1 MTTLK
6 IRNFGGIAPKLNSR
20 YLPENRAQQAL
31 NVDTTRN
38 GSLNPLRKL
47 GTAVK
52 SGLTFTAK
60 TLFRVRPNDVNGDGD
75 YWVASPHDISFCR
88 SQVIEDTSE
97 LVYYTFDTRPSNDK
111 NYNPSFS
118 ESVNA
123 IRSDTT
129 GNTQGVVGISDTWYG
144 LGVPA
149 PTQALTVG
157 AINTPADVDGLSREF
172 RSYVYTYVWKKA
184 GREMESAPSPA
195 STSEGIYLNEGTFM
209 RLTGFQNIPSGSTR
223 PVGMLDADLYVRIYR
238 SVGGAFLL
246 TNTNADININ
256 SVGAHDDK
264 VEAADLGEALPSLG
278 WTPPPSDLKGLTN
291 MANGM
296 MAGFSGQDVY
306 FCEPYIPHAWPIAY
320 TISVD
325 SPIVALASLDTTLV
339 VLTMERPY
347 YVQGSS
353 PEYLTVVAAD
363 ANQGC
368 VSKDS
373 VAVMNGEVYFASPD
387 GLLTTSPRG
396 TRNIT
401 EGFFSYRQWNDLLD
415 PTTIKGFTHDQ
426 KYFGF
431 HSGGGLIYDIPT
443 REFVTTTYTI
453 DAGYVDTRLDELYV
467 VSGNTVRAWA
477 GSTLSGRDSYT
488 SAEWKS
494 KTFGFPSEISFSC
507 GQVEAESYLGQG
519 GSGIQ
524 VQIYADGAKILDEY
538 VLSRNMFRLPSV
550 LARDWEVYVKT
561 NDEIFNITLAQSGE
575 ELASA

>member
-6 IRNFGGIAPKLNSR
+6 IRSFGGIAPKLNAR
-20 YLPENRAQQAL
+20 YLPENRAQQAV
-31 NVDTTRN
+31 NVDTTRD
-38 GSLNPLRKL
+38 GSLRPIQGILP
-47 GTAVK
+47 VK
-52 SGLTFTAK
+52 SGYTTPVK
-60 TLFRVRPNDVNGDGD
+60 TLFRMRPDKVTSDSD
-75 YWVASPHDISFCR
+75 YWITATQEVSFCR

-97 LVYYTFDTRPSNDK
+97 LVYYTFDTRPSSNK
-111 NYNPSFS
+111 NYNPSFR
-118 ESVNA
+118 EGTNA
-123 IRSDTT
+123 VQSSNAGT
-129 GNTQGVVGISDTWYG
+129 GVDQGMTGFANSTYYG

-149 PTQALTVG
+149 PTQAL
-157 AINTPADVDGLSREF
+157 AISPQNTPADVDGLSREF

-195 STSEGIYLNEGTFM
+195 SSSEGIYLADGVSMQVTN
-209 RLTGFQNIPSGSTR
+209 FQNIPSGNTR

-238 SVGGAFLL
+238 AVGGAFLL
-246 TNTNADININ
+246 VNTAADVPITTALA
-256 SVGAHDDK
+256 GYDDR
-264 VEAADLGEALPSLG
+264 VEAADLGESLSSLG

-296 MAGFSGQDVY
+296 MAGFSGQNVY

-339 VLTMERPY
+339 VLTAERPY

-373 VAVMNGEVYFASPD
+373 VATMNGEVYFASPD

-401 EGFFSYRQWNDLLD
+401 EDFFAYKQWNTLLD

-431 HSGGGLIYDIPT
+431 HSRGGLIYDIPT
-443 REFVTTTYTI
+443 REFVTTTVT
-453 DAGYVDTRLDELYV
+453 ATSGYVDTRQDKLYITPTGT
-467 VSGNTVRAWA
+467 SIAAYGDGAATTV
-477 GSTLSGRDSYT
+477 
-488 SAEWKS
+488 EWKS
-494 KTFGFPSEISFSC
+494 KVFGFPSEISFSC
-507 GQVEAESYLGQG
+507 GQVEAESYVGEG
-519 GSGIQ
+519 GSGVQ
-524 VQIYADGAKILDEY
+524 VQIYADGTKILDQY
-538 VLSRNMFRLPSV
+538 ITNRNMFRLPPV
-550 LARDWEVYVKT
+550 LARDWEVYIRAS
-561 NDEIFNITLAQSGE
+561 DEVFNITLAQSGE
-575 ELASA
+575 ELASV

>member
-6 IRNFGGIAPKLNSR
+6 IRSFGGIAPKLNAR

-31 NVDTTRN
+31 NVDTTRD
-38 GSLNPLRKL
+38 GSLNPIRKV
-47 GTAVK
+47 GSNVK
-52 SGLTFTAK
+52 SLAFTPK
-60 TLFRVRPNDVNGDGD
+60 TLFRMRPNSVSGDSD
-75 YWVASPHDISFCR
+75 YWVASSYDVSFCR

-97 LVYYTFDTRPSNDK
+97 LVYYTFDTRPSSDK

-118 ESVNA
+118 EGTNA
-123 IRSDTT
+123 VRTDTST
-129 GNTQGVVGISDTWYG
+129 NAQGILGLSNTWYG

-149 PTQALTVG
+149 PTQALT
-157 AINTPADVDGLSREF
+157 ISPQNTPADVDGLSREF

-195 STSEGIYLNEGTFM
+195 SSSEGIYLADGVSMQVSNFK
-209 RLTGFQNIPSGSTR
+209 NIPSGDTR
-223 PVGMLDADLYVRIYR
+223 PVGMVDADLYVRIYR
-238 SVGGAFLL
+238 AVGGAFLL
-246 TNTNADININ
+246 VNTAADILITTA
-256 SVGAHDDK
+256 VGGYNDT

-339 VLTMERPY
+339 VLTAERPY

-373 VAVMNGEVYFASPD
+373 VATINGEVYFASPD

-426 KYFGF
+426 KYFAF
-431 HSGGGLIYDIPT
+431 HSQGGLIYDLPT
-443 REFVTTTYTI
+443 REFVTTTYDV
-453 DAGYVDTRLDELYV
+453 DAGYVDTRLDELYIV
-467 VSGNTVRAWA
+467 TSGTVRSWA
-477 GSTLSGRDSYT
+477 GSVLAGRDAYASVQ
-488 SAEWKS
+488 WKS
-494 KTFGFPSEISFSC
+494 KVFGFPSEISFSC
-507 GQVEAESYLGQG
+507 GQVEAESYVGQG
-519 GSGIQ
+519 GSGVQ
-524 VQIYADGAKILDEY
+524 VQIYADGTKILDQF
-538 VLSRNMFRLPSV
+538 VTNRNLFRLPSV
-550 LARDWEVYVKT
+550 LARDWEVYVRA
-561 NDEIFNITLAQSGE
+561 NDEVFNITLAQSGE
-575 ELASA
+575 ELASV

>member
-6 IRNFGGIAPKLNSR
+6 IRSFGGIAPKLNAR
-20 YLPENRAQQAL
+20 YLPENRAQQAV
-31 NVDTTRN
+31 NVDTTRD
-38 GSLNPLRKL
+38 GSLRPIQGILP
-47 GTAVK
+47 VK
-52 SGLTFTAK
+52 VGYTTPVK
-60 TLFRVRPNDVNGDGD
+60 TLFRMRPDKVTSDSD
-75 YWVASPHDISFCR
+75 YWITATQEVSFCR

-97 LVYYTFDTRPSNDK
+97 LVYYTFDTRPNSNK
-111 NYNPSFS
+111 NYNPSFR
-118 ESVNA
+118 EGTNA
-123 IRSDTT
+123 VQSSNAGT
-129 GNTQGVVGISDTWYG
+129 GVGQGMTGFTNSTYYG

-149 PTQALTVG
+149 PTQALAVSPQ
-157 AINTPADVDGLSREF
+157 NTPADVDGLSREF

-195 STSEGIYLNEGTFM
+195 SSSEGIYLADSVFM
-209 RLTGFQNIPSGSTR
+209 QVTNFQNIPSGDTR
-223 PVGMLDADLYVRIYR
+223 PVGMLDADLFVRIYR
-238 SVGGAFLL
+238 AVGGAFLL
-246 TNTNADININ
+246 VNTAADVPITTALA
-256 SVGAHDDK
+256 GYDDK
-264 VEAADLGEALPSLG
+264 VEAANLGESLSSLG

-296 MAGFSGQDVY
+296 MAGFSGQNVY

-339 VLTMERPY
+339 VLTAERPY

-373 VAVMNGEVYFASPD
+373 VATMNGEVYFASPD

-401 EGFFSYRQWNDLLD
+401 EDFFSYKQWNTLLD

-443 REFVTTTYTI
+443 REFVTTTLT
-453 DAGYVDTRLDELYV
+453 ATSGYVDTRQDKLYITPTGT
-467 VSGNTVRAWA
+467 SIAAYGDGAATTV
-477 GSTLSGRDSYT
+477 
-488 SAEWKS
+488 EWKS
-494 KTFGFPSEISFSC
+494 KVFGFPSEISFSC
-507 GQVEAESYLGQG
+507 GQLEAESYSA
-519 GSGIQ
+519 SGIKII
-524 VQIYADGAKILDEY
+524 VYADGTP
-538 VLSRNMFRLPSV
+538 VLTQYITNRNMFRLPSV
-550 LARDWEVYVKT
+550 LARDWEVYVEGT
-561 NDEIFNITLAQSGE
+561 NEIFNITLAQSGE
-575 ELASA
+575 ELASV

>member
-6 IRNFGGIAPKLNSR
+6 IRSFGGIAPKLNAR
-20 YLPENRAQQAL
+20 YLPENRAQQAV
-31 NVDTTRN
+31 NVDTTRD
-38 GSLNPLRKL
+38 GSLRPIQGILP
-47 GTAVK
+47 VK
-52 SGLTFTAK
+52 SGYTTPVK
-60 TLFRVRPNDVNGDGD
+60 TLFRMRPDKVTSDSD
-75 YWVASPHDISFCR
+75 YWITATQEVSFCR

-97 LVYYTFDTRPSNDK
+97 LVYYTFDARPNSSK
-111 NYNPSFS
+111 GFNPSFR
-118 ESVNA
+118 EGTNA
-123 IRSDTT
+123 VQSSNAGT
-129 GNTQGVVGISDTWYG
+129 GVDQGMTGFANSTYYG

-149 PTQALTVG
+149 PTQAL
-157 AINTPADVDGLSREF
+157 AISPQNTPADVDGLSREF

-195 STSEGIYLNEGTFM
+195 SSSEGIYLADGVSMQVTN
-209 RLTGFQNIPSGSTR
+209 FQNIPSGNTR

-238 SVGGAFLL
+238 AVGGAFLL
-246 TNTNADININ
+246 VNTAADVPITTALA
-256 SVGAHDDK
+256 GYDDR
-264 VEAADLGEALPSLG
+264 VEAADLGESLSSLG

-296 MAGFSGQDVY
+296 MAGFSGQNVY

-339 VLTMERPY
+339 VLTAERPY

-373 VAVMNGEVYFASPD
+373 VATMNGEVYFASPD

-401 EGFFSYRQWNDLLD
+401 EDFFAYKQWNTLLD

-431 HSGGGLIYDIPT
+431 HSRGGLIYDIPT
-443 REFVTTTYTI
+443 REFVTTTVT
-453 DAGYVDTRLDELYV
+453 ATSGYVDTRQDKLYITPTGT
-467 VSGNTVRAWA
+467 SIAAYGDGAATTV
-477 GSTLSGRDSYT
+477 
-488 SAEWKS
+488 EWKS
-494 KTFGFPSEISFSC
+494 KVFGFPSEISFSC
-507 GQVEAESYLGQG
+507 GQVEAESYVGES
-519 GSGIQ
+519 GSGVQ
-524 VQIYADGAKILDEY
+524 VQIYADGTKILDQY
-538 VLSRNMFRLPSV
+538 ITNRNMFRLPPV
-550 LARDWEVYVKT
+550 LARDWEVYIRAS
-561 NDEIFNITLAQSGE
+561 DEVFNITLAQSGE
-575 ELASA
+575 ELASV